1 MSFFDDLSN
10 TLNRGANATSRGART
25 IRLRAQIGDMN
36 RQRSDL
42 ASQLGASL
50 YDMTKDDP
58 AYTQGREALY
68 TGIADCDQRREQLQ
82 AEIARLEEEA
92 AAEAAASRIYRCQR
106 CGNDVKD
113 GDSFCSGCGR
123 PVSEIKA
130 EAQAA
135 AEAAAAAAAAADTR
149 ALCPRCGARVEAG
162 DRFCLACGAPLPIE
176 VPVSAAPEP
185 PAEGDGPVQATASEA
200 SVVDSPKTAE

>member
-1 MSFFDDLSN
+1 MSFLDDLSN

-42 ASQLGASL
+42 AAQLGASL
-50 YDMTKDDP
+50 YEATKDDL

-68 TGIADCDQRREQLQ
+68 SGIADCDQRREQLQ

-92 AAEAAASRIYRCQR
+92 AAEAAASRTYRCQR
-106 CGNDVKD
+106 CGNDVKE

-123 PVSEIKA
+123 PVAEIKA

-135 AEAAAAAAAAADTR
+135 AEAAAVAAAAADTR
-149 ALCPRCGARVEAG
+149 AMCPRCGARIEAG

-176 VPVSAAPEP
+176 VPVSADPEP
-185 PAEGDGPVQATASEA
+185 PVEDAAASEA
-200 SVVDSPKTAE
+200 PAPDAPKVVE